1 MTFLFTIGFFL
12 GGFVGSVGTIH
23 FIKYLAKRESNKIS
37 NKYQKIFS
45 EIFENRNLS
54 FKQRINNYVL
64 MDCPPYN
71 LVYMLDKKHL
81 MVLENDHCIAHS
93 SEIDEV
99 KVKSYIKMIE
109 EQFSAEINQNTI
121 SFFGY
126 TVSKSMIPDYLRPLV
141 NTPEEKKE
149 NIIYTVDEILEKI
162 HEKGINSLT
171 PEELDFLNKNSK

>member
-1 MTFLFTIGFFL
+1 MTSLFTFFL
-12 GGFVGSVGTIH
+12 GLCIGLVGAIH
-23 FIKYLAKRESNKIS
+23 FIKYLAKRESKKIS

-71 LVYMLDKKHL
+71 LVYMLDKKYL
-81 MVLENDHCIAHS
+81 MVLENDHSIAHS
-93 SEIDEV
+93 SEIDES
-99 KVKSYIKMIE
+99 KTKSYIKMIE
-109 EQFSAEINQNTI
+109 DQFSAEINQNTI

-126 TVSKSMIPDYLRPLV
+126 TVSESMIPDYLRPLV
-141 NTPEEKKE
+141 NTPEKKE
-149 NIIYTVDEILEKI
+149 EKNYTVDEILEKI